1 VGEGEEIGADALGV
15 HVGKYKRGRYV

>member
-1 VGEGEEIGADALGV
+1 VGEGEDAGADAFGV